1 MHSCAGQAFSVV
13 AGGRTATAAGFVPDD
28 SDLGGRIVLDFG
40 PFDWVEEAEPVI
52 GHPHDPFKRI
62 DVLASGRHVVVSYG
76 GEVLADSRRPMAL
89 FETYLPTRWYLP
101 ADDVRLE
108 VGNKLSFMGI
118 FQNIIV
124 QQLPVSVFK
133 MAIVNHWQG
142 QGSYLSEVRILT
154 PDRQQAVVVSQ
165 PTPFEIAS
173 GGYADNISFFVN
185 ITFPVSGRYVVQ
197 TLIDSNLFQE
207 QMLFVSDVGEAELV
221 GASEAVN

>member
-1 MHSCAGQAFSVV
+1 MSS
-13 AGGRTATAAGFVPDD
+13 T
-28 SDLGGRIVLDFG
+28 
-40 PFDWVEEAEPVI
+40 EPTE
-52 GHPHDPFKRI
+52 KN
-62 DVLASGRHVVVSYG
+62 LKLLYT
-76 GEVLADSRRPMAL
+76 L
-89 FETYLPTRWYLP
+89 FC
-101 ADDVRLE
+101 DDVRLE

-185 ITFPVSGRYVVQ
+185 VTFQVSGRYVVQ
-197 TLIDSNLFQE
+197 TLIDSNLFEE